1 MVFFDKLQFV
11 YKDIDVRP
19 IVTCKTYLRCSFILA
34 IIAFQLTVLTPVS
47 ADSLSRLK
55 TTEWKLTNFDIFD
68 VDPSE
73 ILSGGPPKDG
83 IPAIDNPKFVS
94 YEEAMPWLADNEPV
108 VAFEHGGQAR
118 AYPLQ
123 ILIYHEIVN
132 DKVGGKAVSVT
143 FCPLCNASIV
153 FDGEIEGTTLDFGT
167 TGRLR
172 NSDLIMYDR
181 QTESWWQQFTG
192 KGIIGDYT
200 GTRLQQLPSQII
212 SFATFRDV
220 FADGEVLSQETG
232 FRRRYGNNPYS
243 GYDDIDNNPFLYRGD
258 LDPRLPPMERVLSIP
273 VASGY
278 QLVPLSKLEQ
288 EPLITIQSDKTPVVV
303 FALSTA
309 ASALDDESIANSRD
323 VPAAAAFHAEHNN
336 QKLTFSID
344 DGQITDS
351 ETGSTW
357 NVLGHAINGKLKGE
371 RLQQIDSGVH
381 FAFAWLAFDPDAVV
395 YDQ

>member
-1 MVFFDKLQFV
+1 MVFFDKLLHV
-11 YKDIDVRP
+11 YKDFDVRP
-19 IVTCKTYLRCSFILA
+19 LLNHKISLHCGFILA
-34 IIAFQLTVLTPVS
+34 IIIFQLTVLTPVS
-47 ADSLSRLK
+47 AESLWRLK
-55 TTEWKLTNFDIFD
+55 TSEWKLTNFDIMD
-68 VDPSE
+68 VDPDE

-108 VAFEHGGQAR
+108 VAFEYGGQAR

-123 ILIYHEIVN
+123 ILIYHKIVN
-132 DKVGGKAVSVT
+132 DKVGGKAVAVT

-153 FDGEIEGTTLDFGT
+153 FDSDVEGATLDFGT

-212 SFATFRDV
+212 SFAIFRDA
-220 FADGEVLSQETG
+220 FADGKVLSKETG
-232 FRRRYGNNPYS
+232 YTRRYGHNPYS
-243 GYDDIDNNPFLYRGD
+243 GYDAIDNNPFLYRGD

-273 VASGY
+273 IASGY
-278 QLVPLSKLEQ
+278 QLVPLSNLEK
-288 EPLITIQSDKTPVVV
+288 EPLITIQSGKTPVVV

-309 ASALDDESIANSRD
+309 ASALDDGSIANSRD
-323 VPAAAAFHAEHNN
+323 VPAAAAFQAEHNN

-344 DGQITDS
+344 HGQITDS

-357 NVLGHAINGKLKGE
+357 NVLGHAINGKLKGA
-371 RLQQIDSGVH
+371 RLQQIDGGVH
-381 FAFAWLAFDPDAVV
+381 FAFAWLAFDPNADI
-395 YDQ
+395 YGQ